1 MSIGNIFKNAKSLI
15 AIIIALVVTI
25 ALAVTLVVFLNR
37 DNDDLPP
44 TDGTTQS
51 TDPAGTKPN
60 ATEPNATEPVKPTT
74 YTVTFKDHNGKVLG
88 TQEVEEGKAAAAP
101 AEPTREH
108 FTFAGW
114 DKTFDKVTGDLVIT
128 ATYTTTKTVIYAESV
143 TVDKSAKQATVN
155 IRVLNNPGIMGAVLK
170 IAVDDK
176 VFTFAEGKNT
186 QYPGLTLTC
195 PGSGTTASPYKFML
209 DALELSADDEK
220 DGTLFAVTFNIKDAA
235 EAGSYNIVISYENG
249 DIFDK
254 NYKDPKVVLENG
266 TITIG

>member
-1 MSIGNIFKNAKSLI
+1 MSIGKIFKNSKSLI
-15 AIIIALVVTI
+15 AIIIAFVVVL
-25 ALAVTLVVFLNR
+25 ALAVTLVVLLNR
-37 DNDDLPP
+37 DNNDLPP

-51 TDPAGTKPN
+51 TDPTGTKPN
-60 ATEPNATEPVKPTT
+60 TTEPNATEPVKPTT

-114 DKTFDKVTGDLVIT
+114 DKTFDKITGDLVIT

-143 TVDKSAKQATVN
+143 TVDKGAKQATVN

-220 DGTLFAVTFNIKDAA
+220 DGTLFAVTFHIKDSA
-235 EAGSYNIVISYENG
+235 EAGSYDIAVSYENG

>member
-1 MSIGNIFKNAKSLI
+1 MSIGNIFKNSKSLI
-15 AIIIALVVTI
+15 AIIIALVVVL
-25 ALAVTLVVFLNR
+25 ALAVSLVVLLNR
-37 DNDDLPP
+37 DNNDLPP

-60 ATEPNATEPVKPTT
+60 ATEPNATEPTKLTT
-74 YTVTFKDHNGKVLG
+74 YTVTFRDHNGKILG
-88 TQEVEEGKAAAAP
+88 TQTVEEGKAASAP
-101 AEPTREH
+101 EQPSREH

-128 ATYTTTKTVIYAESV
+128 ATYTTTRTVIYAESV
-143 TVDKSAKQATVN
+143 TVNKGAKQATVN

-220 DGTLFAVTFNIKDAA
+220 DGVLFTVTFNIKDSAQ
-235 EAGSYNIVISYENG
+235 AGSYDIAVSYENG

-254 NYKDPKVVLENG
+254 NYKDPKAVLENG